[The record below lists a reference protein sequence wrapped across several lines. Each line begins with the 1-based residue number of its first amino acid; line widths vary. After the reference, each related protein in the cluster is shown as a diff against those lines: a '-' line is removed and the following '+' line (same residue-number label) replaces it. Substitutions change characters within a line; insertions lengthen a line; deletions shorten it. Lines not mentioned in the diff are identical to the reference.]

1 MKKFL
6 LFILAICMI
15 CSVASAEID
24 ISGLTLEELMALR
37 SEVSSRIVE
46 LCKDQEPE
54 IPEGSLGTIAELF
67 PDEPFAMA
75 VRDELGK
82 LSISQPVTQ
91 DELDKVTR
99 ITVGSSNSF
108 GEIKSIVGI
117 GHLRNLESLSLV
129 NGAAEGLSVLP
140 DEFYTLSSLRYVNLH
155 RNSITEISPLIGN
168 LTSLR
173 TFAISGSEI
182 TGLPDELVNCV
193 SLEEL
198 DISYSDI
205 TEVPAVLFAMPNVKV
220 SMEGTNVK

>member
-6 LFILAICMI
+6 LITIVACLICT
-15 CSVASAEID
+15 VATAEID
-24 ISGLTLEELMALR
+24 ISGLTLEELLELR
-37 SEVSSRIVE
+37 SEISSRIVE
-46 LCKDQEPE
+46 LYQEQEPE
-54 IPEGSLGTIAELF
+54 IPEDALGTIAELF

-75 VRDELGK
+75 VRDALGK

-91 DELDKVTR
+91 DDLDEVTK

-129 NGAAEGLSVLP
+129 NGAAKGLSILP
-140 DEFYTLSSLRYVNLH
+140 DEFYSLASLRYVNLH
-155 RNSITEISPLIGN
+155 RNSIKEISPLIGN
-168 LTSLR
+168 LTSLK

-198 DISYSDI
+198 DISYSKI
-205 TEVPAVLFAMPNVKV
+205 TTVPAVLFSMPNVKV